1 MPRGGQQTIP
11 RPNDWVPG
19 APNPWSDRVRP
30 SSFALGEIER
40 RLGRHVIALDAAEA
54 TGEPIQDSEIPTT
67 PMRPPFVTTRRDA
80 AVLAPLFVDAN
91 GDTSVLL
98 TRRSGRL
105 RNHRGEVS
113 FPGGRIDEGES
124 AIQAALRETHE
135 EVNLHPSAIRIVGR
149 LEPLTTVVSSSKI
162 TPFIG
167 VVDDMA
173 AQLPTLVPS
182 PAEVD
187 RIFSVTLRELTDPD
201 CFREEIWT
209 FPDGT
214 FPVWFFEVDDD
225 TVWGATGRMLR
236 RLLDLVLL

>member
-1 MPRGGQQTIP
+1 
-11 RPNDWVPG
+11 
-19 APNPWSDRVRP
+19 
-30 SSFALGEIER
+30 
-40 RLGRHVIALDAAEA
+40 
-54 TGEPIQDSEIPTT
+54 
-67 PMRPPFVTTRRDA
+67 MRPPFVTTRRDA
-80 AVLAPLFVDAN
+80 AVLAPLFVDTT
-91 GDTSVLL
+91 GETSVLL
-98 TRRSGRL
+98 TRRSGGL

-113 FPGGRIDEGES
+113 FPGGRIDPGES

-135 EVNLHPSAIRIVGR
+135 EVNLHPSEVRVVGR

-162 TPFIG
+162 IPFVG

-173 AQLPTLVPS
+173 ALMATLVPS

-187 RIFSVTLRELTDPD
+187 RIFSVTLRELTEPD

-209 FPDGT
+209 FADGT
-214 FPVWFFEVDDD
+214 FPVWFFEVEDD

>member
-11 RPNDWVPG
+11 RPSEWARG
-19 APNPWSDRVRP
+19 GPNPWLGQVTP
-30 SSFALGEIER
+30 TSFALEEIER
-40 RLGRHVIALDAAEA
+40 RLGHHVAALDAAEA
-54 TGEPIQDSEIPTT
+54 SGRPIEDAAIPTT

-80 AVLAPLFVDAN
+80 AVLAPLFIDAS
-91 GDTSVLL
+91 GETRVLL

-113 FPGGRIDEGES
+113 FPGGRIDHGET
-124 AIQAALRETHE
+124 AIEAALRETHE
-135 EVNLHPSAIRIVGR
+135 EVNLPPSAVRIVGR

-162 TPFIG
+162 TPYVG
-167 VVDDMA
+167 VVDDMTA
-173 AQLPTLVPS
+173 LMPTLIAS

-236 RLLDLVLL
+236 RILDLVLL